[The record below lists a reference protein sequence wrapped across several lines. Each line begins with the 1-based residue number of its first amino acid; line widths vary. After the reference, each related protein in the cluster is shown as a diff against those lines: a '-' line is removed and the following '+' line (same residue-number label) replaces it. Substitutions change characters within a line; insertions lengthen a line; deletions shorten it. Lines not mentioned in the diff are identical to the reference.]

1 MASGGQRPRTAGRA
15 ARRTAWFAAL
25 ALAGA
30 AVALI
35 AAPASAVIPEPVASD
50 TAGLSVNPSTGLFN
64 VTLWPGESTTAV
76 ASLENHSPVDM
87 RIRLTP
93 VETGWS
99 GAVGAFDALTLAGAR
114 TADCSVASMARVPGV
129 PMSAAQNLDQGIL
142 PAGERAELCL
152 RVSYDAQSELD
163 QPAMSYVNLAFTG
176 FEHGRD
182 GGVRPPLPIT
192 GAQGQAILAGVAMAT
207 ILLVAGTATLATRH
221 RKRR

>member
-1 MASGGQRPRTAGRA
+1 MASGGQRPRAAGRA
-15 ARRTAWFAAL
+15 ARSTAWFAAL
-25 ALAGA
+25 AIAGA

-35 AAPASAVIPEPVASD
+35 AAPASAVIPEPVVSD
-50 TAGLSVNPSTGLFN
+50 TAGLSVSPSTGLFN

-76 ASLENHSPVDM
+76 ATLENHSSVDM

-114 TADCSVASMARVPGV
+114 TTDCTVASMARVRGV

-176 FEHGRD
+176 FEHGR
-182 GGVRPPLPIT
+182 GGDVRPPLPIT
-192 GAQGQAILAGVAMAT
+192 GAQGPAILAGVAVAT
-207 ILLVAGTATLATRH
+207 LLMVAGTATLATRH
-221 RKRR
+221 RKQR